1 MASEIKVD
9 TIVNAGGD
17 NDTRIDLSTNDIVAV
32 KTANTER
39 MRVDASG
46 NVGIGNTSPDQLL
59 NLGNTSSSQ
68 PILQFLSSTS
78 GANTIHFGDGSS
90 ADAYRGYINYAHNG
104 DNLQFATA

>member
-17 NDTRIDLSTNDIVAV
+17 NDSGIDLSTNDIVAV

-68 PILQFLSSTS
+68 PILLIFV
-78 GANTIHFGDGSS
+78 
-90 ADAYRGYINYAHNG
+90 INKWCEYNS
-104 DNLQFATA
+104 FW

>member
-17 NDTRIDLSTNDIVAV
+17 NDSGIDLSTMIKIAV

-46 NVGIGNTSPDQLL
+46 NVGIGTSVSSGTQQSL
-59 NLGNTSSSQ
+59 TSIKWQ
-68 PILQFLSSTS
+68 DLQ
-78 GANTIHFGDGSS
+78 
-90 ADAYRGYINYAHNG
+90 
-104 DNLQFATA
+104 

>member
-17 NDTRIDLSTNDIVAV
+17 NDSGIDLSTNDVVAV

-46 NVGIGNTSPDQLL
+46 GVAIGATSV
-59 NLGNTSSSQ
+59 SSG
-68 PILQFLSSTS
+68 F
-78 GANTIHFGDGSS
+78 
-90 ADAYRGYINYAHNG
+90 
-104 DNLQFATA
+104 